1 MNVGPITLG
10 NEGSKTMRTT
20 KLSKTVA
27 LAAAIAVS
35 ALGAAPLAQAG
46 SITPGKRPHNIGI
59 PQKRPHGV
67 GMPQNQLEIIAIL
80 KREHIIA
87 ILKREHRA
95 APPWE
100 A

>member
-1 MNVGPITLG
+1 
-10 NEGSKTMRTT
+10 MRTT

-35 ALGAAPLAQAG
+35 ALGAAPLAHAG
-46 SITPGKRPHNIGI
+46 SIAPGKRPHGVGM

-67 GMPQNQLEIIAIL
+67 GLPQNQLEIIAIL

-87 ILKREHRA
+87 ILKREHIIAILKREHRA
-95 APPWE
+95 APPSE